1 MGHLQVSVGDEV
13 KSLQRTEDG
22 VVFEDGL
29 LELSDGR
36 EMAWRWWGDPE
47 GKPVFR
53 IQGTPSSRLQ
63 RNPDAS
69 VQRNLGVRFLMA
81 DRPGYGGSTR
91 KPGRGIADIADDY
104 AQLLDAHGLDRVPA
118 MGTSGGGPHVLALA
132 ARHPDRVPAATVVV
146 GGTPLQGD
154 EVARLVGVNAR
165 GYALAEEGWE
175 PLHEFLVEMRARL
188 LGDEGMQGVL
198 SDAPASDRAI
208 MTDPLW
214 QRMSRENIAE
224 TLRQGAEGWTDES
237 LAMHREWD
245 FDPGDVKSS
254 VTWWH
259 GDDDMNAPLSAARR
273 IVARLP
279 GVDLRVWHD
288 EGHFASLIHD
298 REIVAELLSR
308 SS

>member
-36 EMAWRWWGDPE
+36 EMAWRWWGDPD

-104 AQLLDAHGLDRVPA
+104 AQLLDAHGLDRVLA

-175 PLHEFLVEMRARL
+175 PLHEFLVEIRERL

-273 IVARLP
+273 VVARLP